1 MRAKDRREFLLRL
14 IADSEVS
21 VETLANRL
29 HVTPSTIRRDLA
41 RLTSEGKVTRTYGGA
56 VISADRSREPTLQ
69 QRAALCRA
77 EKNAIGRWSASQVAE
92 GETVILDA
100 GTTTGRVAH
109 HLRDRL
115 GLTVVTNG
123 VTTLLE
129 LLGADDVEVV
139 ALGGTLRHISQ
150 GFVGPLTE
158 MMLDRLSADR
168 LFLGADGL
176 VADRGICEFS
186 TVQTRL
192 KELMATR
199 AREIYV
205 VADHTKLGHAPFNAW
220 APLERP
226 WTLVTDDGATAEQLA
241 PFHQLSHAH
250 VVVVPVVRD
259 IEGIPR
265 LDASRR
271 SAPNDGDPPAVIR

>member
-1 MRAKDRREFLLRL
+1 MRAKDRRELLLRL
-14 IADSEVS
+14 VAEEEVS
-21 VETLANRL
+21 VEALANRL
-29 HVTPSTIRRDLA
+29 HVTPSTIRRDLTK
-41 RLTSEGKVTRTYGGA
+41 LTSEGKVTRTYGGA
-56 VISADRSREPTLQ
+56 VTTADRSPEPTLH
-69 QRAALCRA
+69 QRAARCRA
-77 EKNAIGRWSASQVAE
+77 EKNAIGRWAATQVAE

-123 VTTLLE
+123 ITSLLE
-129 LLGADDVEVV
+129 LAGAEDVEVV

-158 MMLDRLSADR
+158 MVLTRLSADR

-186 TVQTRL
+186 SVQTRL
-192 KELMATR
+192 KELMAAR
-199 AREIYV
+199 ARETYV
-205 VADHTKLGHAPFNAW
+205 LADHTKLGHAPFNAW

-226 WTLVTDDGATAEQLA
+226 WTLVTDDGATTEQLA
-241 PFHQLSHAH
+241 PFRRLSHTH
-250 VVVVPVVRD
+250 VTIVPVLRD
-259 IEGIPR
+259 LEGLLR
-265 LDASRR
+265 LDGDETRRGIHPSR
-271 SAPNDGDPPAVIR
+271 PD

>member
-14 IADSEVS
+14 IADNEVS
-21 VETLANRL
+21 VESLANRL

-56 VISADRSREPTLQ
+56 VISADRSREPTVY

-77 EKNAIGRWSASQVAE
+77 EKNAIGRWAAAQVAE
-92 GETVILDA
+92 GETVIIDA

-123 VTTLLE
+123 LTALLE
-129 LLGADDVEVV
+129 LAGADDVEVV
-139 ALGGTLRHISQ
+139 TLGGTLRHISQ

-158 MMLDRLSADR
+158 MMLTRLSAER

-176 VADRGICEFS
+176 VANRGICEFS

-199 AREIYV
+199 ARETYV

-241 PFHQLSHAH
+241 PFHQLSHTH

-259 IEGIPR
+259 LEGLPR
-265 LDASRR
+265 MDPKETRR
-271 SAPNDGDPPAVIR
+271 AQ